1 MMFWLLALGGGICAT
16 AIAQASP
23 SSKNS
28 EGSTVGP
35 KAKAW
40 QERTGSGV
48 AAIWRGALGAH
59 KFLCTERGGK
69 VRVY

>member
-1 MMFWLLALGGGICAT
+1 
-16 AIAQASP
+16 
-23 SSKNS
+23 
-28 EGSTVGP
+28 VGP